1 MYPWDDENGYLKIL
15 RGDSIR
21 NYEVTSII
29 GKGVFGSV
37 IKCVETSSQ
46 REVAMKIIR
55 SQKIYAISGERELQV
70 LRQLNS
76 EDVNGKVCFN
86 RVDKKNIV
94 KILEAFT
101 HQKHLCMVM
110 ECFDINLRET
120 FPKIARFPVP
130 IATLQSYAQALLKT
144 LYFLKKRGIIHADSK
159 FCIKL
164 SKT

>member
-15 RGDSIR
+15 RGDNIR

-55 SQKIYAISGERELQV
+55 SQKIYAASGEREQQV
-70 LRQLNS
+70 LTQLNA
-76 EDVNGKVCFN
+76 EDINGSLYFYN
-86 RVDKKNIV
+86 VDKKNIV
-94 KILEAFT
+94 RLLEYFT

-110 ECFDINLRET
+110 ECFDMNLRET
-120 FPKIARFPVP
+120 FPKIPRFPVP
-130 IATLQSYAQALLKT
+130 IATLQSYAQSLLKT

-159 FCIKL
+159 CLIKL
-164 SKT
+164 S